1 MDRMAVLLNLKDV
14 RDLEVAKI
22 CMMRNRNE
30 YWCYFQQ
37 DIDNLSVVY
46 YVEIQKEEDEGR
58 LYLISIAGLL
68 IGVIITLVSL
78 AHMGDGGTGPLIIRI
93 IVSIFRSPVLALLGV
108 IVGIPIVYYSFGFLS
123 EAIAAAE
130 RLEKTKAFNESAR
143 KHNAEEK
150 ARLEA
155 NKPQITQLKQSQRE
169 YDDFW
174 REELE
179 KVENLLDEL
188 YSVNLVT
195 EIYRHNLAAIQYI
208 YEYMSTSQASLE
220 HTLLSTQIEDGIR
233 RIEKKLD
240 VIIQRQEETIFMLH
254 RQEAQNESM
263 MEQNNQMLESL
274 RRIEENIFEA
284 SRYAQISAYYN
295 KTCAFFAL
303 ADYLEKKE

>member
-1 MDRMAVLLNLKDV
+1 M
-14 RDLEVAKI
+14 
-22 CMMRNRNE
+22 
-30 YWCYFQQ
+30 
-37 DIDNLSVVY
+37 
-46 YVEIQKEEDEGR
+46 
-58 LYLISIAGLL
+58 
-68 IGVIITLVSL
+68 
-78 AHMGDGGTGPLIIRI
+78 P
-93 IVSIFRSPVLALLGV
+93 
-108 IVGIPIVYYSFGFLS
+108 
-123 EAIAAAE
+123 
-130 RLEKTKAFNESAR
+130 
-143 KHNAEEK
+143 
-150 ARLEA
+150 
-155 NKPQITQLKQSQRE
+155 
-169 YDDFW
+169 
-174 REELE
+174 
-179 KVENLLDEL
+179 
-188 YSVNLVT
+188 